1 MVSTTASVDLRAEAR
16 IRNAALKGFALQGIR
31 ATSVREIARSA
42 GVSPGLV
49 QHHFPSKAALRTAV
63 DEHVVD
69 VARRAFAGVP
79 EPDSLTESLEEL
91 GLRVARFVH
100 EQPDALLYVAR
111 AAADGEEAALR
122 TFDVFVEIAERQW
135 RALAYRGLLDDG
147 IDLPWAALQVT
158 LINLG
163 AVLFAGAVSRHL
175 PASFHDPDQLDR
187 WQRATTALFE
197 HGLALPA
204 SQPLGKRT
212 EAG

>member
-1 MVSTTASVDLRAEAR
+1 MVSTTASADLRAEAR
-16 IRNAALKGFALQGIR
+16 IRNAALKGFALQGIT

-63 DEHVVD
+63 NEHVGD
-69 VARRAFAGVP
+69 VARRAFADVP
-79 EPDSLTESLEEL
+79 EPDSLTESLKEL
-91 GLRVARFVH
+91 GLRVARFVR

-111 AAADGEEAALR
+111 AAADGQEAALR
-122 TFDVFVEIAERQW
+122 SFDVFVEIAERQW
-135 RALAYRGLLDDG
+135 RALADRGLLNDG

-163 AVLFAGAVSRHL
+163 AVLFADAVSRHL

-187 WQRATTALFE
+187 WQHATTALFE

-204 SQPLGKRT
+204 LAAREEG
-212 EAG
+212 